1 MLYDICVIVSDLF
14 SIPLETIAMNT
25 SETLLGKPFYLQ
37 PEELLYLY
45 IFLEKKY
52 NLEFNENHVL
62 NYKFESIDK
71 ICNIIE
77 KESV

>member
-1 MLYDICVIVSDLF
+1 MLYEICVIISDLF
-14 SIPLETIAMNT
+14 GIPFKTIAMNT
-25 SETLLGKPFYLQ
+25 SASLLGEPFYLQ

-45 IFLEKKY
+45 IFLENKY

-62 NYKFESIDK
+62 NYKFDSIYK

-77 KESV
+77 TM